1 MGHTCALVSWGE
13 QEAAVE
19 EIEVGPA
26 KHLALEHLEA
36 IDMALDRAIGPG
48 HGHTRFDGVIV
59 LVEPFGKALQGL
71 QRTGGSPL
79 QPRIEALGL
88 ALAYQGGKVLR
99 EVDRLGHLRIL
110 RVELGELV
118 VYLPNADKY
127 RRLTRRPPKGQKVL

>member
-1 MGHTCALVSWGE
+1 MEHTCALVSRGE

-48 HGHTRFDGVIV
+48 HGHPSFDGVIV

-71 QRTGGSPL
+71 
-79 QPRIEALGL
+79 
-88 ALAYQGGKVLR
+88 
-99 EVDRLGHLRIL
+99 
-110 RVELGELV
+110 
-118 VYLPNADKY
+118 
-127 RRLTRRPPKGQKVL
+127 